1 MSKTNYYKTIKKFQ
15 KIIQFLYSKFF
26 KYHFRLVIFTAMPRQ
41 SHNRTNKS
49 KDYQKVRTEI
59 YLSADSFLMT

>member
-26 KYHFRLVIFTAMPRQ
+26 KYLFRLAIFTAMPRQ
-41 SHNRTNKS
+41 SQSVPTN
-49 KDYQKVRTEI
+49 
-59 YLSADSFLMT
+59 YLYFKNLIPVDIHIEKLRI

>member
-1 MSKTNYYKTIKKFQ
+1 MSKTNYYKAIKKFQ

-26 KYHFRLVIFTAMPRQ
+26 KYLFRLVIFTAMPRQ

-49 KDYQKVRTEI
+49 KDYQKVRKEI